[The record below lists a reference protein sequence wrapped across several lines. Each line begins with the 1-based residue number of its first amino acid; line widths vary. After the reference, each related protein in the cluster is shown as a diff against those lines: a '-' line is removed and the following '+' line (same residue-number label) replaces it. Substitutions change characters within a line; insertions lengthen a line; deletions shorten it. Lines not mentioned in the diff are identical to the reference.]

1 MVIPGQ
7 TRRCLRSHA
16 LAEWDLVWF
25 SLQIPKR
32 IRAENFTNALSDR
45 KMGAVV
51 SLSGVTMLLEP
62 IAWLVGKKI
71 AGLILRFP
79 IFLVPVALVFA

>member
-1 MVIPGQ
+1 M
-7 TRRCLRSHA
+7 
-16 LAEWDLVWF
+16 F
-25 SLQIPKR
+25 FQIMKGL
-32 IRAENFTNALSDR
+32 NLFFFFFHR

-51 SLSGVTMLLEP
+51 SLSGVTILLEP

-79 IFLVPVALVFA
+79 IFLVPVALVLA

>member
-1 MVIPGQ
+1 V
-7 TRRCLRSHA
+7 C
-16 LAEWDLVWF
+16 V
-25 SLQIPKR
+25 
-32 IRAENFTNALSDR
+32 LSVCVFFHIMKGLNLLFFHR

-51 SLSGVTMLLEP
+51 SLSGVTILLEP

-79 IFLVPVALVFA
+79 IFLVPVALVLA

>member
-1 MVIPGQ
+1 MKG
-7 TRRCLRSHA
+7 LNLLFFH
-16 LAEWDLVWF
+16 
-25 SLQIPKR
+25 
-32 IRAENFTNALSDR
+32 R

-51 SLSGVTMLLEP
+51 SLSGVTILLEP

-79 IFLVPVALVFA
+79 IFLVPVALVLA